1 MIDFKNMPLS
11 EKENIF
17 FKLDYVEDYESV
29 PFKINADFIFYHC
42 YEESPRE
49 MMVSYYPM
57 MPLLENTVPFEE
69 ADYILYGHCYARI
82 RDMSNIVLRELLYI
96 DKHRKPGAEIIVV
109 GKSANIESVLNGY
122 IKNITFLKDHF
133 TEKLGKKFNMD
144 IKEEYFVYDD
154 RFDALNIW
162 PVDGCN
168 KKCAFC
174 RRTYMDI
181 KFESIPIEQ
190 IKEELD
196 KIRHTNPERLKH
208 ICLRAENLTEY
219 GLDIGGKQ
227 ELASLIKLIDSYK
240 EVETI
245 SFPIG
250 MCISEITPE
259 ILDALCEC
267 KKIDQIYLNIETGS
281 DRLLKLINKGHDK
294 KKCLEVFKKLRKAHP
309 NLYIVS
315 NIMIGLPTEE
325 LIDIYELVD
334 FVCEL
339 DIDYLWINYF
349 GVTAKLPLAK
359 LPQLSPQL
367 REYHLKL
374 FLNMLYKREDNPLLR
389 IGHPRILDKK
399 KRSTHR
405 ILESLAEEQKNYD
418 NGLSLGVDRTLK
430 PKSKELRKVPE
441 LRF

>member
-1 MIDFKNMPLS
+1 MTDFNNMPLS
-11 EKENIF
+11 EKFQRLYHLTHAEN
-17 FKLDYVEDYESV
+17 KESL
-29 PFKINADFIFYHC
+29 PFKINADLLVDNLI
-42 YEESPRE
+42 EECARE
-49 MMVSYYPM
+49 MLVSYLPM
-57 MPLLENTVPFEE
+57 LPLLEKTVPLEE
-69 ADYILYGHCYARI
+69 ADYILFGHCYARI
-82 RDMSNIVLRELLYI
+82 RDMSRIVLGELLYL

-109 GKSANIESVLNGY
+109 GKAANAEKLLNGR
-122 IKNITFLKDHF
+122 IKNITFWGDRF
-133 TEKLGKKFNMD
+133 TEKLGEKFNMD

-154 RFDALNIW
+154 CDDALNIW

-181 KFESIPIEQ
+181 KFESIPLTQ
-190 IKEELD
+190 IKTELD
-196 KIRHTNPERLKH
+196 YIRKTHPERLKH
-208 ICLRAENLTEY
+208 INLRAENLTEY
-219 GLDIGGKQ
+219 GIDLTGHQD
-227 ELASLIKLIDSYK
+227 LAELIKLIDSYD

-259 ILDALCEC
+259 ILDALCNS
-267 KKIDQIYLNIETGS
+267 KKIDVIYLNIETGS

-294 KKCLEVFKKLRKAHP
+294 KKCLEVFHKLREAHP
-309 NLYIVS
+309 NIYIIS

-334 FVCEL
+334 FVCDL

-349 GVTAKLPLAK
+349 GVTDRLPLAE
-359 LPQLSPQL
+359 LPQLSPEL

-374 FLNMLYKREDNPLLR
+374 FLNMLRKRKDNPLLR
-389 IGHPRILDKK
+389 IGYPRILDKS
-399 KRSTHR
+399 KRKTHR
-405 ILESLAEEQKNYD
+405 ELQKLAKDQEYYD
-418 NGLSLGVDRTLK
+418 NGVSLGINRTFD
-430 PKSKELRKVPE
+430 PESKKLRKIPT

>member
-1 MIDFKNMPLS
+1 MTDFKNMPIS
-11 EKENIF
+11 EKSKLF
-17 FKLDYVEDYESV
+17 FELEYADNPESL
-29 PFKINADFIFYHC
+29 PFKINADYVLYNC
-42 YEESPRE
+42 YEECARE

-57 MPLLENTVPFEE
+57 MPLLENTVPIDE
-69 ADYILYGHCYARI
+69 ADYILFGHCYARI
-82 RDMSNIVLRELLYI
+82 RDMSDIVLRELKNI
-96 DKHRKPGAEIIVV
+96 HKHRKPGAEIIVV
-109 GKSANIESVLNGY
+109 GKSANIESILDGS
-122 IKNITFLKDHF
+122 IDNITFWGDRF

-144 IKEEYFVYDD
+144 IKEEYVVYDD
-154 RFDALNIW
+154 RVDVTNIW

-181 KFESIPIEQ
+181 KFESIPLPQ
-190 IKEELD
+190 IKRELD
-196 KIRHTNPERLKH
+196 ILRETHPERLKH
-208 ICLRAENLTEY
+208 INLRAENLTEY
-219 GLDIGGKQ
+219 GLDIYGRQ
-227 ELASLIKLIDSYK
+227 SLASLIALIDSYE

-259 ILDALCEC
+259 ILNALCQS
-267 KKIDQIYLNIETGS
+267 KKIDMIYLNIETGS

-294 KKCLEVFKKLRKAHP
+294 KKCLEVFKKLREEHP
-309 NLYIVS
+309 NIFIIS

-325 LIDIYELVD
+325 LIDMYELVD
-334 FVCEL
+334 LVCKL

-349 GVTAKLPLAK
+349 GVADKLPLAK

-374 FLNMLYKREDNPLLR
+374 FLNMLYKRDDNPLFM
-389 IGHPRILDKK
+389 IGHPRILDPK

-405 ILESLAEEQKNYD
+405 ILEGIAKEQENYD
-418 NGLSLGVDRTLK
+418 NGVSPGENRRLK
-430 PKSKELRKVPE
+430 PQNKELRKIPK